1 LQHQWLALWLP
12 VFFMPWYD
20 TVKQLSEAD
29 RKKGLHFM
37 TIDGLCS
44 HAMMLLVTGAFLPGI
59 AVALNSSNF
68 VIGLLGSLAPMSQMV
83 QIPAIW
89 IVEKIGL
96 RKLVTVVFAMMSR
109 VTLVL
114 AALVPFIDIANRS
127 YLFFGLMLVFFIFG
141 AIAGCSWN
149 SWIKDIV
156 PGETLGAYFSQ
167 RLSRATQLGLI
178 LTIIAAFG
186 IDGLT
191 AVIGSPERSY
201 GIIFLVAA
209 IIGII
214 GAKSLAHVPEPQMT
228 RITNDNWLKLLTEPL
243 KDKNFRRLLAFSAS
257 WSFTVI
263 MSAVFMAVYMLERIG
278 LSMATVV
285 MLGALSQ
292 VTNIFF
298 FRIWGNVAD
307 HYSNKSVLR
316 VSVPMFILVILL
328 YPFTTMPEKYFLSI
342 PLLVLIHILGGI
354 STAGF
359 NLCAANIAIKL
370 APEGNATSYLA
381 TNAFCSGITAAIA
394 PIFGGIIGSFFAVR
408 EISIKFFYNPDI
420 ILDDKVFSVPAL
432 SFRGLDFIFF
442 AAALSGLYAIHR
454 LSLVEEA
461 GTVSEKEVRDHV
473 YQSMRTTL
481 GNAYGLSAGMR
492 RIPSFP
498 LELLRKTKGVA
509 FYRSVRK
516 SSGQPKQ
523 TGLNQVEHQSSEDP
537 DKE

>member
-1 LQHQWLALWLP
+1 
-12 VFFMPWYD
+12 
-20 TVKQLSEAD
+20 
-29 RKKGLHFM
+29 M
-37 TIDGLCS
+37 TLDGLCS
-44 HAMMLLVTGAFLPGI
+44 HAMMMLVTGAFLPGM

-96 RKLVTVVFAMMSR
+96 RKLVTVVFAMLSR

-114 AALVPFIDIANRS
+114 AALVPFINIANQS
-127 YLFFGLMLVFFIFG
+127 YIFFGLMLVFFVFG

-156 PGETLGAYFSQ
+156 PGETLGAYFSN
-167 RLSRATQLGLI
+167 RLARATQLGVVLS
-178 LTIIAAFG
+178 IIAAFG

-191 AVIGSPERSY
+191 ATIGDPERSY

-214 GAKSLAHVPEPQMT
+214 GVKSLMNVPEPRMT
-228 RITNDNWLKLLTEPL
+228 RIANNNWLALLIEPL

-285 MLGALSQ
+285 MLGVLSQ
-292 VTNIFF
+292 ITNIFF
-298 FRIWGNVAD
+298 FRIWGSIAD
-307 HYSNKSVLR
+307 RYSNKSVLR
-316 VSVPMFILVILL
+316 VSVPMFILVILM
-328 YPFTTMPEKYFLSI
+328 YPFTTMPEKYFLSL
-342 PLLVLIHILGGI
+342 PLLVIIHILGGI
-354 STAGF
+354 SSAGF

-370 APEGNATSYLA
+370 APDGNATSYLA
-381 TNAFCSGITAAIA
+381 TNAFCSGIAAAIA
-394 PIFGGIIGSFFAVR
+394 PILGGIIGSFFAIR

-420 ILDDKVFSVPAL
+420 LATGEVLSVPAL
-432 SFRGLDFIFF
+432 SFRGLDFVFF
-442 AAALSGLYAIHR
+442 AAAMFGLYAIHR

-461 GTVSEKEVRDHV
+461 GTVSEKEVRDQV

-481 GNAYGLSAGMR
+481 GNAYGISSGMR
-492 RIPSFP
+492 RIPAFP
-498 LELLRKTKGVA
+498 LELLKKTTGSTFYSNARNQFGQTTRIDPYVA
-509 FYRSVRK
+509 NYKPSK
-516 SSGQPKQ
+516 SSD
-523 TGLNQVEHQSSEDP
+523 EE
-537 DKE
+537 